1 MTKLTTV
8 VAYVLRLIL
17 FIQEK
22 GGVGK
27 STLTRA
33 LIECIPDSAILEIDS
48 AHRLLEYGDRVRFFP
63 MRTSRD
69 EIERTGGRAARGE
82 FDAVIDTISSLTGC
96 AIGDVGANTGRAILS
111 ALADVAPIL
120 SDLGIEIAVAVV
132 TTAEPGALAE
142 VPNLLALAQP
152 WAAKT
157 WVVENRMR
165 GAVSPAVLEKV
176 AGGTP
181 ILSLDE
187 LALDDEA
194 AALLQG
200 GGLASIPRLDI
211 EKLKEKYGVARAVRI
226 RRDLTHFR
234 LMAMKAVEPIAQW
247 AVGE

>member
-1 MTKLTTV
+1 MTTLTTIV
-8 VAYVLRLIL
+8 EFVLRLVL

-27 STLTRA
+27 SILARGV
-33 LIECIPDSAILEIDS
+33 IECIPDSRILEIDS
-48 AHRLLEYGDRVRFFP
+48 SHRLLEYGDRVLYFP
-63 MRTSRD
+63 MRTSRR
-69 EIERTGGRAARGE
+69 EIERTGGRAARAE
-82 FDAVIDTISSLTGC
+82 FDAVIDAIGSLTGS
-96 AIGDVGANTGRAILS
+96 AVADVGANTGAAILT
-111 ALADVAPIL
+111 ALADVAPMF
-120 SDLGIEIAVAVV
+120 SDLGIEIAVVVV

-142 VPNLLALAQP
+142 VPTLLSLAQP

-165 GAVSPAVLEKV
+165 GAVEPKVLEKV
-176 AGGTP
+176 AGRTP

-194 AALLQG
+194 ASILQG
-200 GGLASIPRLDI
+200 GGLASVPKLDI
-211 EKLKEKYGVARAVRI
+211 EKLKERYGVARAVRI

-234 LMAMKAVEPIAQW
+234 LTAMKAVEPIAQW

>member
-1 MTKLTTV
+1 MTKLNAV
-8 VAYVLRLIL
+8 IAFVLRLVL

-27 STLTRA
+27 STLARA
-33 LIECIPDSAILEIDS
+33 LIECLPDGAIIEIDS
-48 AHRLLEYGDRVRFFP
+48 AHRLLEYGDRAKFFP
-63 MRTSRD
+63 MRTSRE
-69 EIERTGGRAARGE
+69 EIERTGGRAARME
-82 FDAVIDTISSLTGC
+82 FDAVIDTIGSLTGS
-96 AIGDVGANTGRAILS
+96 AVADVGANTGAAILA
-111 ALADVAPIL
+111 ALSDVAPVFA
-120 SDLGIEIAVAVV
+120 DLGIEIAVVVV

-152 WAAKT
+152 WAAQT

-165 GAVSPAVLEKV
+165 GAVEPEVLEKV
-176 AGGTP
+176 AGRAP

-234 LMAMKAVEPIAQW
+234 LMTMKAMEPIAHW